1 MTKKTKVK
9 SQVCQNILIRTVLK
23 LPPRTH
29 LDYWHLWLPVEKRVS
44 QLKLGHIHQ
53 IIHGSAPAYMSY
65 CFTPVSNAHSIG
77 DSGASQTSLVVPRY
91 RSLVGKGTFKYTGA
105 IAWNILPLGVRSIME
120 KSSLKKAVKS
130 HLLNNVRK
138 EEPSLYV

>member
-1 MTKKTKVK
+1 MTKKTKDK
-9 SQVCQNILIRTVLK
+9 LQVCQNRLIRTVLK

-29 LDYWHLWLPVEKRVS
+29 LDYSHFSQLNWLPVENRVS

-77 DSGASQTSLVVPRY
+77 TRASQASLVVPRY

-105 IAWNILPLGVRSIME
+105 ISWNNLPLVVQSIME
-120 KSSLKKAVKS
+120 KSSFKMQS
-130 HLLNNVRK
+130 DFI
-138 EEPSLYV
+138 S

>member
-1 MTKKTKVK
+1 M
-9 SQVCQNILIRTVLK
+9 
-23 LPPRTH
+23 
-29 LDYWHLWLPVEKRVS
+29 EKRVF

-53 IIHGSAPAYMSY
+53 IIHGSAPAYLSY
-65 CFTPVSNAHSIG
+65 CFTMVSNAHSIG
-77 DSGASQTSLVVPRY
+77 TRASQASLVVPRY
-91 RSLVGKGTFKYTGA
+91 RSLVGKGTFKYAGA